1 VWQKITFEN
10 IKELKRIERNLK
22 MENKIN
28 IKEINNNSNTYKFIE
43 CMTYV
48 HRTDNFNIP
57 PIEIKLK
64 YRNDISLSEK
74 KEIVEKVI
82 EDCVINNKVDEV
94 IVNPTIYKYILM
106 YYTNFNEVVD
116 SENLSID
123 DYSILY
129 NDYCL
134 IDNSNNDI
142 YEITS
147 AGGLEDEIHMELK
160 YIREK
165 SYRSNTI
172 TKLAEELI
180 NSFMSIENKKE
191 ISDLLNGLIS
201 SD

>member
-1 VWQKITFEN
+1 
-10 IKELKRIERNLK
+10 

-28 IKEINNNSNTYKFIE
+28 IKEINNNSNTYKFIK

-48 HRTDNFNIP
+48 HRTDNFTTP

-134 IDNSNNDI
+134 IDDSNNNI

-147 AGGLEDEIHMELK
+147 AGRLEDEIRMELR

-165 SYRSNTI
+165 SYRSNSI
-172 TKLAEELI
+172 TKLAEQLI
-180 NSFMSIENKKE
+180 NSFMSIENKDE

>member
-1 VWQKITFEN
+1 
-10 IKELKRIERNLK
+10 LKRIERNLK

-48 HRTDNFNIP
+48 HRTDNFNTP

>member
-1 VWQKITFEN
+1 
-10 IKELKRIERNLK
+10 
-22 MENKIN
+22 
-28 IKEINNNSNTYKFIE
+28 
-43 CMTYV
+43 
-48 HRTDNFNIP
+48 
-57 PIEIKLK
+57 
-64 YRNDISLSEK
+64 
-74 KEIVEKVI
+74 
-82 EDCVINNKVDEV
+82 
-94 IVNPTIYKYILM
+94 
-106 YYTNFNEVVD
+106 
-116 SENLSID
+116 
-123 DYSILY
+123 
-129 NDYCL
+129 L